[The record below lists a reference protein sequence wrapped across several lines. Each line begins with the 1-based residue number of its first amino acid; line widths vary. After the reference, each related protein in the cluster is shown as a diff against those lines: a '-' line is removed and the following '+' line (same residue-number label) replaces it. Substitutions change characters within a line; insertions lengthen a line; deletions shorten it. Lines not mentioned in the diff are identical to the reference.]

1 MIDYVDV
8 YSESDG
14 KIAISVGGME
24 LLLNFEEAMG
34 LHIDLGN
41 ILQEMSDF
49 AKQMDNPN

>member
-24 LLLNFEEAMG
+24 LLLNFEEANA
-34 LHIDLGN
+34 LHADLGS
-41 ILQEMSDF
+41 ILQDMSDF
-49 AKQMDNPN
+49 ANQMDNPN

>member
-14 KIAISVGGME
+14 KIALAWDDIE
-24 LLLNFEEAMG
+24 LLLNFEEAMA

-41 ILQEMSDF
+41 ALQEMSDF
-49 AKQMDNPN
+49 ANQMDNPN